1 MTSCQVNHC
10 LSHDLQFALYIGP
23 ENQNLCKE
31 HYLELWRSYKQK
43 LWETKHPQQPSAQ
56 KVISSFLTARQ
67 GGVLVRV
74 AGCAKPVKVLAT
86 PKKVYLYLAEHK
98 AYGLRK
104 SYFWEDVTLDSWG
117 KKGVPVWSKQVRVEK
132 QPTRVGKKPFEKK
145 SFTKEI

>member
-56 KVISSFLTARQ
+56 KVTASFLVDRQ
-67 GGVLVRV
+67 AGVLVRIT
-74 AGCAKPVKVLAT
+74 GCSKPVKVLAT
-86 PKKVYLYLAEHK
+86 PKKVYLYPAYHK
-98 AYGLRK
+98 AFDLRK
-104 SYFWEDVTLDSWG
+104 SYFWEDVTLESWG
-117 KKGVPVWSKQVRVEK
+117 KKGVPAWSKLVRVEK
-132 QPTRVGKKPFEKK
+132 QPTRAIKKLSK
-145 SFTKEI
+145 